1 MSIMAGME
9 KRRANRLL
17 VRVPRLILLVAIAL
31 FYLQFGLQALTQFL
45 PQGALAL
52 VGAIALG
59 RGAVRSY
66 RGHSVLAI
74 VFIGTVPLLL
84 LHAVMT
90 LLEPGEL
97 PFLIGSA
104 PVPVL
109 AGAVWL
115 ITGSSRSHN

>member
-1 MSIMAGME
+1 MAGME

-31 FYLQFGLQALTQFL
+31 FYLQFGLQALTQF
-45 PQGALAL
+45 LAL

>member
-1 MSIMAGME
+1 MAGME